1 MKLRNKKYSRTD
13 GSRQRGSA
21 MLLVIMM
28 SVFTMGIWA
37 VNFRSTRDAI
47 ETEGFHKDSPYF
59 EGRIV
64 NALAFAGRMLENEK
78 LAGSRYQFL
87 FTGQDDRGRFFTTVE
102 LFKGANG
109 KIEARAYPASDQ
121 ELRGLPRNPASFQ

>member
-1 MKLRNKKYSRTD
+1 MKLKNQKSSLQN
-13 GSRQRGSA
+13 GQRQRGSA

-47 ETEGFHKDSPYF
+47 ETEGSHNDSPYF

-64 NALAFAGRMLENEK
+64 NGLAFAGRMLENEK
-78 LAGSRYQFL
+78 PAGSRYQFL
-87 FTGQDDRGRFFTTVE
+87 FAGQDDRGRFFTTVE
-102 LFKGANG
+102 LHKGANG
-109 KIEARAYPASDQ
+109 IFEARAYPASDQ
-121 ELRGLPRNPASFQ
+121 ELRALPRNPVSFR